1 MDASQ
6 LTTEDHASADRAQ
19 QLLADRF
26 HSAPSLYVQMR
37 SWEYFVVGVEEGYDT
52 TWVFEYHNDIACRD
66 WLHEA
71 LPILTPAMRMFCL
84 ERLEPLDARYRAA
97 TGPVK
102 SFDAQ
107 SWPAAGAGTVVARPL
122 SPADRPRRERRAAG
136 GLVTGA
142 PPDHLRT
149 TALRLP
155 GRLTPP
161 RCGGGRGR
169 RRP

>member
-107 SWPAAGAGTVVARPL
+107 SGPRPERERWWRDRYPLLIDHDENVELPAAW
-122 SPADRPRRERRAAG
+122 SPAPRR
-136 GLVTGA
+136 
-142 PPDHLRT
+142 T
-149 TALRLP
+149 T
-155 GRLTPP
+155 
-161 RCGGGRGR
+161 
-169 RRP
+169 